1 MKILF
6 LATHLFPDTQFG
18 GVVHCSQALGLELRC
33 LLPQVR
39 FLCVSPRAPRAP
51 DGNPLHPECYQTS
64 RAPRWGY
71 APGLRR
77 RLREVVAQ
85 ADVVFINGI
94 TTYPAVQAAWACRG
108 AGRPFVVA
116 PRGGLVPGN
125 TRIKPLRKWFYHR
138 LVDRP
143 NLRRAAAIVGT
154 SEVELQITE
163 RFGIRRPMALV
174 PNGANLP
181 PDGEYRP
188 EDLPAEIGKLDPQAP
203 LVLFLGRVHPYK
215 NLGTLLRA
223 WAEATKST
231 VATPPFLALA
241 GAEDRAGYVARL
253 RNGARTLGIEK
264 TVRFLGEVV
273 GPSKWALLRRASL
286 LVLPS
291 HSENFGSVVLE
302 ALASHTPVLAST
314 GTPWQELET
323 CRAGLWVPPSKEALA
338 AGLCKLLSL
347 PPEERLEWGARGGKL
362 ACERYAWP
370 VQARK
375 LVRVLQLALAGHA
388 IPRYPHPIPLDAAG
402 RAVLDDLPAPGGSA
416 G

>member
-1 MKILF
+1 MVT
-6 LATHLFPDTQFG
+6 THLFPDTQYG
-18 GVVHCSQALGLELRC
+18 GVAHSGQALCLELRRV
-33 LLPQVR
+33 LPGLAAV
-39 FLCVSPRAPRAP
+39 CVSQHP
-51 DGNPLHPECYQTS
+51 DRVRSANPVHPECHQAS
-64 RAPRWGY
+64 WAPRWGY
-71 APGLRR
+71 AKGLRP
-77 RLREVVAQ
+77 RLGELVAE

-94 TTYPAVQAAWACRG
+94 TTYPTVQAAWACRR

-125 TRIKPLRKWFYHR
+125 TRLKPLRKWLYHR

-154 SEVELQITE
+154 SEAEIQITE
-163 RFGIRRPMALV
+163 RFGVGRPMALV

-203 LVLFLGRVHPYK
+203 LALFMGRIHPYK
-215 NLGTLLRA
+215 NLGTLLQA
-223 WAEATKST
+223 WAEATKRT
-231 VATPPFLALA
+231 AAAIPLLALA
-241 GAEDRAGYVARL
+241 GAEDQAGYAARL
-253 RNGARTLGIEK
+253 RNVARALGVGE

-273 GPSKWALLRRASL
+273 GASKWALLRRASL

-291 HSENFGSVVLE
+291 HSENFGLVVLE
-302 ALASHTPVLAST
+302 ALACRTPVLAST

-338 AGLCKLLSL
+338 EGLGKLLSL
-347 PPEERLEWGARGGKL
+347 PREERLEWGARGRKL

-375 LVRVLQLALAGHA
+375 LVRVLQLALAGRA
-388 IPRYPHPIPLDAAG
+388 IPRYPDPIRLDAAG
-402 RAVLDDLPAPGGSA
+402 QAVLDDLPAPRGSA